1 VGSRKKIPHCS
12 TTPTAY
18 INSGARGYNINCF
31 RCGYTAFVRA
41 ERSAKDLMK
50 LRAATDAVRNVRGM
64 PDTAVTVA
72 QSDEDLLVWLLKG
85 GLTPEAADAYG
96 MRWHPPS
103 KRLLI
108 PVRNAAGKTTGI
120 LGRSAT
126 EKPKYLMLQGSP
138 GLHYEN
144 SGVSGDTL
152 VVVEDILSAIHVAN
166 AGYNCIA
173 LIGKSIS
180 HEQAV
185 IFADY
190 RFVVSFTDPDAGGDD
205 ARKVLRK
212 RAALYDCKLLRA
224 YSEVDPKYLT
234 KQEIQDAVRKAL
246 DDRPNPATYS

>member
-1 VGSRKKIPHCS
+1 
-12 TTPTAY
+12 
-18 INSGARGYNINCF
+18 
-31 RCGYTAFVRA
+31 
-41 ERSAKDLMK
+41 MK
-50 LRAATDAVRNVRGM
+50 LRAGTDEVRAVRGM
-64 PDTAVTVA
+64 PDTAVTVTQA
-72 QSDEDLLVWLLKG
+72 DEDLLVWLLKG
-85 GLTPEAADAYG
+85 GMTPEAADKYG

-108 PVRNAAGKTTGI
+108 PIRDAKGKLSGI

-138 GLHYEN
+138 GLHYER
-144 SGVSGDTL
+144 SGFDGGTL
-152 VVVEDILSAIHVAN
+152 VVVEDVLSAIHVAK
-166 AGYNCIA
+166 AGYNCVA

-185 IFADY
+185 VFADY
-190 RFVVSFTDPDAGGDD
+190 RFVVSFTDPDAGGDE

-234 KQEIQDAVRKAL
+234 QEEIRDAVRKAL
-246 DDRPNPATYS
+246 NDRPNPATYS